1 MKAADDQFRISPA
14 PAEILGD
21 ADAVSAADELDRA
34 IEVFVRG
41 FSYVR
46 SRTHP
51 YQAERFGRAWVMR
64 DAPRRDPAKYRRE
77 EWVGHGLAPAELR
90 DLAEFHTRGR
100 YALCVVRGDDEDPA
114 PIRAAYPALGFR
126 LGGAE
131 PFLQHRLTD
140 LPAEDPAIGIERVTT
155 PEQAERLRA
164 AGGPWVPAEAYLPD
178 GRLRQY
184 VAVAEDTPI
193 GWVASV
199 EVPGVGPARDDLA
212 TWCSE
217 LFVAATHRRRGVG
230 RALLARMLRDDRD
243 RGACRSVLS
252 ASQAGAR
259 LYPTVGYERLG
270 ELLVYT
276 PARRAHPRLDGLRVV
291 GPRRPASTTEV

>member
-1 MKAADDQFRISPA
+1 MNEFGHSAASMKV
-14 PAEILGD
+14 LGD
-21 ADAVSAADELDRA
+21 AGAVKGSAEVDRA

-41 FSYVR
+41 FGFVR

-51 YQAERFGRAWVMR
+51 YLAERLGGAWVMR

-77 EWVGHGLAPAELR
+77 EWVGHGLPPAELYA
-90 DLAEFHTRGR
+90 LAEQHTRGR
-100 YALCVVRGDDEDPA
+100 YALCVVRSDDEDPA
-114 PIRAAYPALGFR
+114 PIRQAYRDLGFR

-140 LPAEDPAIGIERVTT
+140 LPTGPRSVRIEQVTT

-164 AGGPWVPAEAYLPD
+164 AEGPRVPVEAFQSD
-178 GRLRQY
+178 GPLRQY
-184 VAVAEDTPI
+184 TALADGNPV

-199 EVPGVGPARDDLA
+199 VVPGSGPDAAA
-212 TWCSE
+212 TWCSDM
-217 LFVAATHRRRGVG
+217 FVAPAHRRRGIG

-243 RGACRSVLS
+243 HGARRSVLS
-252 ASQAGAR
+252 ASQAGAY

-276 PARRAHPRLDGLRVV
+276 PARPAHPRTAGLNQTLT
-291 GPRRPASTTEV
+291 PKPSCQN

>member
-1 MKAADDQFRISPA
+1 MSDDG
-14 PAEILGD
+14 EI
-21 ADAVSAADELDRA
+21 DRA

-41 FSYVR
+41 FGFVR

-51 YQAERFGRAWVMR
+51 YVAERVGLGWVIR

-77 EWVGHGLAPAELR
+77 EWVAHGLAPAELHE
-90 DLAEFHTRGR
+90 LAERNTCGR
-100 YALCVVRGDDEDPA
+100 YALCVVRSDDQDPD
-114 PIRAAYPALGFR
+114 PIRLAYRDLGFR

-131 PFLQHRLTD
+131 PFLQHRLID
-140 LPAEDPAIGIERVTT
+140 LPPRDRAIPIEQVTT
-155 PEQAERLRA
+155 QDQAERLRA
-164 AGGPWVPAEAYLPD
+164 AGGPRLPAEAFEPD

-184 VAVAEDTPI
+184 LAVLDGTAV

-199 EVPGVGPARDDLA
+199 EVAGVGPATDQVA

-217 LFVAATHRRRGVG
+217 MFVAATHRRRGIG

-243 RGACRSVLS
+243 RGAHCSVLS

-276 PARRAHPRLDGLRVV
+276 PARRTHPRVDGLQRRVV
-291 GPRRPASTTEV
+291 RTE